1 MTFRC
6 FLRCCVIAGLLI
18 AFLPVQAEEHPKV
31 EKFAQDIKGMIW
43 DLRGTSSLKHLRYDG
58 EGVHEV
64 RAGDKQGGTYESAFV
79 DVGVVRL
86 NFKGANTG
94 WYFFSDDLKF
104 VTPLTVSGEVQ
115 FKLSPDA
122 KAKDVRQFPEDITGV
137 VWESEQDER
146 EIRPLKLRWNGS
158 ELEVGVK
165 QGETWKVDKKKPV
178 IANRRVF
185 EVIAPDG
192 ATVWFAF
199 SEDGKEAWMLQIENL
214 FGGHARSNPARAA
227 VTVGQSGLTP
237 QLNDLAN
244 HAEDLV
250 AAGETM
256 RADTVRRQLM
266 RKLVKQPELAEA
278 VKKRLAGRP

>member
-6 FLRCCVIAGLLI
+6 VLHRCAIATLLF
-18 AFLPVQAEEHPKV
+18 ASPPVQAEDHPKV
-31 EKFAQDIKGMIW
+31 EKFAQDIKGAIW

-58 EGVHEV
+58 EGVHELK
-64 RAGDKQGGTYESAFV
+64 AGDKQGGTYESAFV

-104 VTPLTVSGEVQ
+104 VTPLTVTGEVQ
-115 FKLSPDA
+115 FKLSADA

-137 VWESEQDER
+137 VWESEQDDR

-199 SEDGKEAWMLQIENL
+199 SEDGKEAWMLQLENL
-214 FGGHARSNPARAA
+214 FGGHARKNPAKAA
-227 VTVGQSGLTP
+227 STPQQSGLTP

-250 AAGETM
+250 TAGETM
-256 RADTVRRQLM
+256 RADAVRRQLQ
-266 RKLVKQPELAEA
+266 RKLVKQPDLAAA
-278 VKKRLAGRP
+278 VEKRLGGRQ